1 MTEKMLE
8 KEISR
13 QVSVI
18 TRGVV
23 ELFSEDALR
32 EKLKKSLSEK
42 KPLIVK
48 AGFDPSAPDIH
59 LGHTVILRKLR
70 QFQELGHT
78 VVFLVGDFTA
88 MIGDPTGRNQMRKPL
103 TKEEVRENAATY
115 QAQAAKI
122 LDIKKIKTEFNSAWL
137 TDLKMEKLLELASHQ
152 TVARIIER
160 DDFSKRYKNNIDISL
175 VEFMY
180 PLLQAYDS
188 IVLRADIEIGGT
200 DQKFNLLM
208 ARTLQRRYAQDP
220 EVVLT
225 LPLLEGTDGVQKMSK
240 SLGNYIG
247 IAERPEEMYGKAMS
261 IPDSLMRKYF
271 ELLTDFSLEEIDGF
285 FKKCTAGELHPKAL
299 KEKLACSIVST
310 YHGTRASQQAKENFD
325 KVFTHD
331 GIPRDIPEFNLW
343 QSHTE
348 GGKIW
353 IVKLMVLSGLAATN
367 GEARRAIAQGGVRLD
382 GVKIDDPEKAIELRK
397 EAILQVG
404 KRKFVKIVATG

>member
-1 MTEKMLE
+1 
-8 KEISR
+8 
-13 QVSVI
+13 
-18 TRGVV
+18 
-23 ELFSEDALR
+23 
-32 EKLKKSLSEK
+32 
-42 KPLIVK
+42 
-48 AGFDPSAPDIH
+48 
-59 LGHTVILRKLR
+59 
-70 QFQELGHT
+70 
-78 VVFLVGDFTA
+78 
-88 MIGDPTGRNQMRKPL
+88 
-103 TKEEVRENAATY
+103 
-115 QAQAAKI
+115 
-122 LDIKKIKTEFNSAWL
+122 
-137 TDLKMEKLLELASHQ
+137 
-152 TVARIIER
+152 
-160 DDFSKRYKNNIDISL
+160 
-175 VEFMY
+175 
-180 PLLQAYDS
+180 
-188 IVLRADIEIGGT
+188 
-200 DQKFNLLM
+200 
-208 ARTLQRRYAQDP
+208 
-220 EVVLT
+220 
-225 LPLLEGTDGVQKMSK
+225 MSK

-285 FKKCTAGELHPKAL
+285 FKKCTAGELPPKAL